1 MNSVGGVNVLVKTQN
16 KKFAWNSLG
25 GLFFDSIDYSMMAEK
40 DKEWKNTKF
49 EVAQRLKKKN
59 ADLERQRASWKL
71 YNVDLPETH
80 WEDCSMIVRLLHD
93 STAQE
98 WVKEPC
104 VSFVCF
110 RLGRKT
116 AGAITRVAVAEHVS
130 VQSQGQATGDR
141 RLSAIPRLSVPSRY
155 SRSLSEPS
163 ADTENGRWPGGKW
176 RAGLTIL

>member
-1 MNSVGGVNVLVKTQN
+1 
-16 KKFAWNSLG
+16 
-25 GLFFDSIDYSMMAEK
+25 MAEK
-40 DKEWKNTKF
+40 DKEWKNTTF
-49 EVAQRLKKKN
+49 EVAQRLKKKMLILSVN
-59 ADLERQRASWKL
+59 VFLKFSEKKKL

-93 STAQE
+93 STAQK